1 MFDNQKHCYKNA
13 AKINDI
19 IPADFVSTLD
29 IPNDAI
35 KTRFNRGARVKKQ
48 FAQKI
53 FFRFLSLMID
63 NCMENNTR
71 FISPSRYW
79 FSICIKEINKGNRN
93 RILKNRKIYQDV
105 DLIASDF
112 KIYEFV
118 LRSSYLKGYNQNRRI
133 RIGYAKYKD
142 LVKKVNT
149 GTRYRS

>member
-1 MFDNQKHCYKNA
+1 MFDNQIRSYKNA

-19 IPADFVSTLD
+19 IPEDFVKTLK
-29 IPNDAI
+29 ITNDVI
-35 KTRFNRGARVKKQ
+35 KTRFNRGSRVKKQ

-63 NCMENNTR
+63 DCIENNSK
-71 FISPSRYW
+71 FVSPSRYW
-79 FSICIKEINKGNRN
+79 FAVYIKQINNGNRN
-93 RILKNRKIYQDV
+93 RILKNRKIYTDV

-133 RIGYAKYKD
+133 RIGYKKYKE
-142 LVKKVNT
+142 LVSKVNK
-149 GTRYRS
+149 GSRYRE